1 VIEKSKA
8 NFSKGNFIMKLFE
21 EFKLFEDMWDDST
34 PVLESY
40 VVYSAYLGGW
50 KSVAFTTDI
59 TEARRAYTKAAKDK
73 YTKINV
79 LVKFNNLTAD
89 QAKKV
94 KISSMGIYALDEFLA
109 SCGVDFEIL
118 EDTSAAHVST
128 TTKKAHKTTAGY
140 KYYYVVC
147 IREEAFG
154 SPEVL
159 AAGTTKVDLSTL
171 VGSETPAERAM
182 TDYFD
187 STEIAYSDDWDD
199 DMWDSLT
206 RYVYEIDATTYKTET
221 GLPKTDSEIIRYV
234 EESLADYEE

>member
-1 VIEKSKA
+1 
-8 NFSKGNFIMKLFE
+8 MKLHE
-21 EFKLFEDMWDDST
+21 EFKLFETMWDDST

-50 KSVAFTTDI
+50 KTVASTTDI
-59 TEARRAYTKAAKDK
+59 TEAKRAFTKATKDK
-73 YTKINV
+73 YAKINA

-89 QAKKV
+89 QVKKV
-94 KISSMGIYALDEFLA
+94 KISGMGVYALDEFLD

-118 EDTSAAHVST
+118 EDTSATPVST

-147 IREEAFG
+147 ISEEAFG

-159 AAGTTKVDLSTL
+159 AAGTAKVDLSTL
-171 VGSETPAERAM
+171 AGSETPEERAM

-187 STEIAYSDDWDD
+187 GTEIAYSDDWDD

-206 RYVYEIDATTYKTET
+206 RYVYEIDADTYKTET
-221 GLPKTDSEIIRYV
+221 GLPKTDSEILKYV